1 MYEGTPRLP
10 AMKASDADR
19 DAVLAALSEHFQAGR
34 LTQDELED
42 RTGRALA
49 SRTVGE
55 LDSLMSDLPGWRRPP
70 AAAAPLQQ
78 PPAATFRQLDY
89 WGRRPLVAALAVVAA
104 VRVAVVL
111 GLGVHHAGVW
121 LVVVVPLLILRRLLR
136 GDRALP
142 RSRRF

>member
-1 MYEGTPRLP
+1 MYDAAARTP

-49 SRTVGE
+49 ARTHGE
-55 LDSLMSDLPGWRRPP
+55 LDALMADLPGWRRP
-70 AAAAPLQQ
+70 AAAPPQAVPLQ
-78 PPAATFRQLDY
+78 PAAGPPDFWRM
-89 WGRRPLVAALAVVAA
+89 RPLVPAIAVVAA
-104 VRVAVVL
+104 AVIVATVL
-111 GLGVHHAGVW
+111 GLGVHAGVW
-121 LVVVVPLLILRRLLR
+121 LVVVIPLLLVRKLLR
-136 GDRALP
+136 GDRSLP